1 MTSSSSSHLAP
12 GAVTVRV
19 PATSANLGPGFD
31 ALGVALDWTARITLA
46 AGTDEGARA
55 PSSDPIVAAIER
67 MAASAALALFEAA
80 GEQPPGI
87 VATYEG
93 DLPVGRGLGMSAA
106 SRAAGLVAA
115 NRMLGDRLAPE
126 ALVPL
131 AVRLEGH
138 GDNIIP
144 ALFGGLQV
152 VVHTDSDGGH
162 GAVHVPIAPPE
173 DLRLALLVP
182 EFSMPTEESRKR
194 LPASLTRQ
202 QAVANIGRAAMVV
215 AALTQRR
222 YDVLRV
228 AVEDVLHQPARGELF
243 PALYPLIHAAQ
254 DAGAYGAYLSG
265 GGSTVAAFVSPQ
277 ASEAVA
283 ASMARVAAEHDLAA
297 TTRVVGLSA
306 LGTEVVSE

>member
-1 MTSSSSSHLAP
+1 MTPTPPRS
-12 GAVTVRV
+12 VTVRV

-31 ALGVALDWTARITLA
+31 ALGVALDWAARITVTT
-46 AGTDEGARA
+46 GEGARE
-55 PSSDPIVAAIER
+55 PSADPIVAAIER
-67 MAASAALALFEAA
+67 MAATAAHALFDAA
-80 GEQPPGI
+80 GERAPSSGVI
-87 VATYEG
+87 LATYEG

-115 NRMLGDRLAPE
+115 NRMLGDRLSPE

-152 VVHTDSDGGH
+152 VVHTDTDGGY
-162 GAVHVPIAPPE
+162 GAVHVPIEPPS

-202 QAVANIGRAAMVV
+202 QAVANIGRAAMIV

-228 AVEDVLHQPARGELF
+228 AVEDVLHQPARAELF
-243 PALYPLIHAAQ
+243 PALYPIINAATE
-254 DAGAYGAYLSG
+254 AGAYGAYLSG
-265 GGSTVAAFVSPQ
+265 GGSTVAAFVAPE
-277 ASEAVA
+277 AGEAVA
-283 ASMARVAAEHDLAA
+283 SSMARAAGEHGLQVV
-297 TTRVVGLSA
+297 TRVVALSA
-306 LGTEVVSE
+306 QGTEVVDG

>member
-1 MTSSSSSHLAP
+1 MTSEAARS
-12 GAVTVRV
+12 VTVRV

-31 ALGVALDWTARITLA
+31 ALGVALDWTARITV
-46 AGTDEGARA
+46 TTGAPPRT
-55 PSSDPIVAAIER
+55 PSDDPVVAAIER
-67 MAASAALALFEAA
+67 MAATAAAALFEAA
-80 GEQPPGI
+80 GERTDT
-87 VATYEG
+87 VDATYEG

-115 NRMLGDRLAPE
+115 NRMLGDRLGAE

-152 VVHTDSDGGH
+152 VVHTDSDEGH
-162 GAVHVPIAPPE
+162 GAVHVPIAPPD

-182 EFSMPTEESRKR
+182 EFSMPTEESRRR
-194 LPASLTRQ
+194 LPATLTRQ
-202 QAVANIGRAAMVV
+202 EAVANIGRSALVV

-228 AVEDVLHQPARGELF
+228 AVEDVLHQPARAALF
-243 PALYPLIHAAQ
+243 PALYPLIEAATE
-254 DAGAYGAYLSG
+254 AGAYGAYLSG
-265 GGSTVAAFVSPQ
+265 GGSTVAAFVSPAQ
-277 ASEAVA
+277 AEAVA
-283 ASMARVAAEHDLAA
+283 AAMGRTAAAHQLQAS
-297 TTRVVGLSA
+297 TRVVALSA
-306 LGTEVVSE
+306 RGTEVVDG

>member
-1 MTSSSSSHLAP
+1 MTSESPRS
-12 GAVTVRV
+12 VTVRV

-31 ALGVALDWTARITLA
+31 ALGVALDWTARITVATGQAPRA
-46 AGTDEGARA
+46 ASE
-55 PSSDPIVAAIER
+55 SPIVAAIER
-67 MAASAALALFEAA
+67 MAAGAAAVLLEAA
-80 GEQPPGI
+80 GERAGH
-87 VATYEG
+87 VNATYQG

-115 NRMLGDRLAPE
+115 NRMLDDRLPAE

-162 GAVHVPIAPPE
+162 GAVHVPIEPPD
-173 DLRLALLVP
+173 DLHLALLVP

-194 LPASLTRQ
+194 LPVTLTRQ
-202 QAVANIGRAAMVV
+202 EAVANIGRSAMIV

-228 AVEDVLHQPARGELF
+228 AVEDVLHQPARAGLF
-243 PALYPLIHAAQ
+243 PALYPLIEAATA
-254 DAGAYGAYLSG
+254 AGAYGAYLSG
-265 GGSTVAAFVSPQ
+265 GGSTVAAFVAPSVG
-277 ASEAVA
+277 EAVA
-283 ASMARVAAEHDLAA
+283 TAMARTAAEHQLQAF
-297 TTRVVGLSA
+297 TRVVALSGR
-306 LGTEVVSE
+306 GTEVVGA